1 MLRATARQSGRSA
14 VLTEDMQH
22 GRRLG
27 GVAFLS
33 PFAADA
39 ATRLAP
45 LLGA

>member
-1 MLRATARQSGRSA
+1 MLWATARQSGCSA

-27 GVAFLS
+27 GVAFLN